1 MTLTDAVLAGA
12 SILLSLTF
20 LISGI
25 AKLFDLSGTRSAL
38 ISLQIPARAL
48 HPLFAVLTPV
58 LEIAIAAA
66 VWIPV
71 WRLPVIAS
79 ALALVMMVVFTVVIA
94 RALRFEDAVHCSCF
108 GTLGSPTVTTGT
120 LARNI
125 LLGLVAL
132 TSLLAAL
139 NGISAGALGA
149 ADPLAALA
157 LTLVLA
163 VAAALAVLI
172 RGGTDRLAG
181 ENGASPG
188 TAAAAHSSTTRTDAG
203 ANLDAHAQ
211 EESGEYL
218 RMPIPFAELNQPSG
232 AAITLRDLAR
242 EQAVLLVSLSVGCGP
257 CARLMPKIPAWRDA
271 LAPFVQVKPVFAN
284 PPGGLPDDVLES
296 VNGDYLLDPE
306 RRTMW
311 LMEMTGTPS
320 AVLLGADQLVAG
332 GPVAGRIE
340 IEEFVD
346 EIQAQLAEAAEL
358 HESAEAQRIN
368 AERGGIS

>member
-1 MTLTDAVLAGA
+1 MVTLTDAALAGA

-25 AKLFDLSGTRSAL
+25 AKLVDLSGTRSAL
-38 ISLQIPARAL
+38 VSLQIPARAL

-79 ALALVMMVVFTVVIA
+79 ALALVMMTVFTVVIA

-108 GTLGSPTVTTGT
+108 GTLGSPTVTAGT

-149 ADPLAALA
+149 AEPLASLT

-163 VAAALAVLI
+163 VAATLAVLI

-181 ENGASPG
+181 EAGASAA
-188 TAAAAHSSTTRTDAG
+188 TAAAAHPPRTDAG
-203 ANLDAHAQ
+203 ADLDAQAQ
-211 EESGEYL
+211 DEPGEYL
-218 RMPIPFAELNQPSG
+218 RMPIPFAELNQPNG

-271 LAPFVQVKPVFAN
+271 LAPFVQVKPVFSN
-284 PPGGLPDDVLES
+284 PPGGLPNDVLES

-332 GPVAGRIE
+332 GPVSGRIE
-340 IEEFVD
+340 IEEFVG
-346 EIQAQLAEAAEL
+346 EIQEQLAEAAEL

-368 AERGGIS
+368 VEQGGIS